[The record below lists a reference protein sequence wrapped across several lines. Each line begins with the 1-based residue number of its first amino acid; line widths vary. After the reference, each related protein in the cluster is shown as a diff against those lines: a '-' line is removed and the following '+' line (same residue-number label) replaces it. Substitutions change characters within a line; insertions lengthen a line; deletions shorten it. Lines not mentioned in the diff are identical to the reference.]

1 MDERDVRRLLD
12 EIGTG
17 SISELRRLAV
27 DCGVCTERESL
38 TLGVDALKASV
49 VDVFRCG
56 CPDVVVHKI
65 RPAQRHR
72 KAPPVLSR
80 RRRAPID
87 WYKRYRMP
95 FKPDTESAMVWRIV
109 EPGINVVDIEN
120 EVRTAFNVVLG
131 RNVGVTAG
139 NILVNVL
146 RTACQRGWAVE
157 ILEVENTL
165 THGRLVVRYVGEP
178 TEMPK

>member
-1 MDERDVRRLLD
+1 
-12 EIGTG
+12 
-17 SISELRRLAV
+17 
-27 DCGVCTERESL
+27 
-38 TLGVDALKASV
+38 
-49 VDVFRCG
+49 
-56 CPDVVVHKI
+56 
-65 RPAQRHR
+65 
-72 KAPPVLSR
+72 
-80 RRRAPID
+80 
-87 WYKRYRMP
+87 MP